1 MNKNTGNCDNKKNI
15 KLILAYD
22 GSSYAGWQR
31 LGSLTG
37 KPSVQSVVEQ
47 SLSAYLD
54 EDIKVIGSGR
64 TDAGVHALG
73 QTANF
78 LCYSCRS
85 PADIKTAVNAI
96 LPEDIKILHAQE
108 ADQSFHSR
116 YSARAKTYEY
126 RIAQGEVQSVFTR
139 RYMYHVTEY
148 LDLSAME
155 KAAGFFLGT
164 HDFKAFSTDR
174 KDGKSTVRTIEAV
187 KIRTYRNTAGR
198 NPCFEVRISITGDG
212 FLYNM
217 VRIIIGTLI
226 EIGKGTRQPEE
237 ILRIFETRDRGAAGV
252 TVSSQG
258 LFLMEV
264 RY

>member
-1 MNKNTGNCDNKKNI
+1 MNKNTENCDNKRNI
-15 KLILAYD
+15 KIILAYD
-22 GSSYAGWQR
+22 GSNYAGWQR
-31 LGSLTG
+31 LGVKTG
-37 KPSVQSVVEQ
+37 KSSIQSIVEQ
-47 SLSAYLD
+47 GLTAYLG

-78 LCYSCRS
+78 RCFSCQS
-85 PADIKTAVNAI
+85 PADIKTAVNAM
-96 LPEDIKILHAQE
+96 LPEDIKILHAKE
-108 ADQSFHSR
+108 MDQSFHSR
-116 YSARAKTYEY
+116 YSAMAKTYEY
-126 RIAQGEVQSVFTR
+126 RILQGEVQSVFTR
-139 RYMYHVTEY
+139 KYVYHVTED
-148 LDLSAME
+148 LELSAME

-174 KDGKSTVRTIEAV
+174 KDGKSTVRTVEAI
-187 KIRTYRNTAGR
+187 KICTHQKSAGR

-226 EIGKGTRQPEE
+226 EIGKGIRQPEE
-237 ILRIFETRDRGAAGV
+237 VLHIFETKDRGAAGV

>member
-1 MNKNTGNCDNKKNI
+1 MIKNTGKYDNKRNI

-22 GSSYAGWQR
+22 GSNYAGWQR
-31 LGSLTG
+31 LGVITG
-37 KPSVQSVVEQ
+37 KPSIQNVVEQ
-47 SLSAYLD
+47 GLSAYLG
-54 EDIKVIGSGR
+54 EDIKVVGSGR

-78 LCYSCRS
+78 LCFSEQS
-85 PADIKTAVNAI
+85 PSDIKTAVNAV
-96 LPEDIKILHAQE
+96 LPEDIRILNATE
-108 ADQSFHSR
+108 VNQSFHSR

-126 RIAQGEVQSVFTR
+126 RIAQGEVPSVFTR
-139 RYMYHVTEY
+139 KYRYPVTED
-148 LDLSAME
+148 LDISAME
-155 KAAGFFLGT
+155 RAAVFFQGT

-174 KDGKSTVRTIEAV
+174 KDGKSTIRTIEAV
-187 KIRTYRNTAGR
+187 RIYTHQKSAGW
-198 NPCFEVRISITGDG
+198 NPGFEVRISITGDG

-226 EIGKGTRQPEE
+226 EIGKGIRQPEE
-237 ILRIFETRDRGAAGV
+237 IIQIFETKDRGAAGV

-258 LFLMEV
+258 LFLIEV